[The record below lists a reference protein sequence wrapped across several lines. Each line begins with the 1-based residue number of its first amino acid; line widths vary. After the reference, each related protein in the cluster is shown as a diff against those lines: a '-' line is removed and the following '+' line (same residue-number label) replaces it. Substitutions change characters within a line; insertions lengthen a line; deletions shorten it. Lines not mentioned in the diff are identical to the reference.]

1 MNNENTVNELE
12 NLDWVGVDAKLQKD
26 EEELK
31 QYTQQHIF
39 KILDTVMRNPN
50 GRYWTVKWVHASGH
64 GWQKINHGNSK
75 AQLHFN
81 INAFYEDFDIKDK
94 TWEDFVKIVWEKNIT
109 HDQSTLTLE
118 NQETRYASKNKDK
131 VLDHLKWILI
141 ELFKE
146 EKERV
151 QTEISREQKEE
162 RLEEKWKHSKKKER
176 RKKIRPQ
183 DIE

>member
-1 MNNENTVNELE
+1 MN
-12 NLDWVGVDAKLQKD
+12 W
-26 EEELK
+26 
-31 QYTQQHIF
+31 
-39 KILDTVMRNPN
+39 ILWFSFFAR
-50 GRYWTVKWVHASGH
+50 
-64 GWQKINHGNSK
+64 
-75 AQLHFN
+75 
-81 INAFYEDFDIKDK
+81 
-94 TWEDFVKIVWEKNIT
+94 
-109 HDQSTLTLE
+109 
-118 NQETRYASKNKDK
+118 RYASKNKDK

>member
-1 MNNENTVNELE
+1 MNEESTQTNQE
-12 NLDWVGVDAKLQKD
+12 NLDTVGVKTELQKE

-31 QYTQQHIF
+31 QYTQQRIAE
-39 KILDTVMRNPN
+39 ILDTVMRNPN
-50 GRYWTVKWVHASGH
+50 NRYWTVKRVHASGH

-75 AQLHFN
+75 AQLHFD
-81 INAFYEDFDIKDK
+81 INNFYNDFDIKDK
-94 TWEDFVKIVWEKNIT
+94 TRDDFVKLVWEKNIT

-131 VLDHLKWILI
+131 VLEHLKTLLL

-146 EKERV
+146 EKERI
-151 QTEISREQKEE
+151 QTEISHEQKEE
-162 RLEEKWKHSKKKER
+162 RLEKKWRHSEKKSR